1 MDSELQEL
9 LGRTVTGLYV
19 SDDQS
24 LLVVTTD
31 TGTLTFE
38 AEGDCCSESWFADIL
53 GVEAL
58 LMHTVAAVEDV
69 PLDDYNVKDGRG
81 RQEED
86 AVYGHRLTTERG
98 YADIIYRNSSNGYY
112 GGWLNLVSYERDDP
126 QNDARLKRIL
136 VDWRA

>member
-19 SDDQS
+19 SDDQG

-31 TGTLTFE
+31 TGTLAFE

-53 GVEAL
+53 GVDAL
-58 LMHTVAAVEDV
+58 LMHTVSAVEDV
-69 PLDDYNVKDGRG
+69 ALGDYNVEDGRG
-81 RQEED
+81 RQDED
-86 AVYGHRLTTERG
+86 DVYGHRLTTERG

-112 GGWLNLVSYERDDP
+112 GGWLNLVTYEQDDP
-126 QNDARLKRIL
+126 SQDSRLKRIL